1 MMRRIAVV
9 GALAA
14 AILFAG
20 ASQRQSKP
28 RLAQYG
34 SSDAP
39 AVGRVLV
46 AAEKLGDPNF
56 RESVVLIIRFDPEKG
71 TLGLMINRRSK
82 IPLSRIFPEVNGAKA
97 DPVYLGGPVELSTV
111 QALLRSPSKSGDLV
125 HILGD
130 VYATASKD
138 LIEKSISGGAG
149 PSKFHLYLGYA
160 GWAPDQLEGEMELG
174 AWSVLKTTPDEVFD
188 EDPDSLWSRLSRK
201 AESQIAFNTQPNG
214 RMIPSSH

>member
-1 MMRRIAVV
+1 MRRMALV
-9 GALAA
+9 GASAA
-14 AILFAG
+14 VILLAG
-20 ASQRQSKP
+20 ASQRKLEP
-28 RLAQYG
+28 RLVQYG

-39 AVGRVLV
+39 GVGRVLV
-46 AAEKLGDPNF
+46 ASEKLGDPNF

-82 IPLSRIFPEVNGAKA
+82 VPLTRIFPEVNGAKA

-111 QALLRSPSKSGDLV
+111 QALIRSPSKSGDAV

-138 LIEKSISGGAG
+138 LIEKSITSGTG
-149 PSKFHLYLGYA
+149 PSTFHVYLGYA
-160 GWAPDQLEGEMELG
+160 GWAPDQLEAEMELG

-201 AESQIAFNTQPNG
+201 AESQIALTAPPNSG
-214 RMIPSSH
+214 MIPSSH

>member
-1 MMRRIAVV
+1 MMRRMAFV

-14 AILFAG
+14 VILLAG
-20 ASQRQSKP
+20 ASQRKPKP
-28 RLAQYG
+28 RLVQYG

-46 AAEKLGDPNF
+46 ASEKLGDPNF
-56 RESVVLIIRFDPEKG
+56 RESVVLIVRFDPEKG

-82 IPLSRIFPEVNGAKA
+82 VPLSRIFPEVNGARA

-111 QALLRSPSKSGDLV
+111 QALIRSPSKSGDTI

-130 VYATASKD
+130 VYVTASKD
-138 LIEKSISGGAG
+138 LIEKSITSGTES
-149 PSKFHLYLGYA
+149 SKFHVYLGYA

-201 AESQIAFNTQPNG
+201 AESQIALNTEPNSG
-214 RMIPSSH
+214 MIPSSH